1 MTLSNS
7 RKPTHCVQR
16 EQYEAFLN
24 AFYPR
29 AVSLL
34 SGYEPSFGKM
44 IWSSIL
50 AVLTHNV
57 ALLPTCSVLSA
68 DRINSTMWAWFL
80 LCGFFFLSPY
90 LLCLNVRLSGGKQ
103 GLQAAS
109 LQSRFIFGM
118 TRFPLKIE
126 RLIYWAFSSH
136 DCTIWILWCLIKV
149 PLHNT
154 AAFITSNSNVSYS
167 AGVLRVSVLLL
178 SKWRGES
185 LELQKT
191 VSVYEFNQIVNVSW
205 YMILI
210 KVHMDFRD

>member
-1 MTLSNS
+1 MRFIPELYHFSQ
-7 RKPTHCVQR
+7 VM
-16 EQYEAFLN
+16 
-24 AFYPR
+24 
-29 AVSLL
+29 SLL
-34 SGYEPSFGKM
+34 LGRWFEVASWLCLHTMWPSCQHVQC
-44 IWSSIL
+44 SQ
-50 AVLTHNV
+50 LTGLTVPCGHDF
-57 ALLPTCSVLSA
+57 CSVA
-68 DRINSTMWAWFL
+68 
-80 LCGFFFLSPY
+80 FFFLSPY